1 MRVLIALDT
10 SEIGESAAAAMA
22 AWLRSVPIE
31 LHVLSVVH
39 PDDLHVTEESP
50 STGEFPVSESS
61 QAGDIPLMTGSQF
74 GQVVVP
80 LSDPR
85 PVTVEYRGQAI
96 ERARSERED
105 YLRALVLR
113 DLPDAN
119 ATVHVE
125 FSDRTAQTIVE
136 TAKVLGVD
144 AIAMGTHGKTGI
156 RHALVGSVAEEVV
169 RRAQVPVVLI
179 GPEAHAVRA

>member
-10 SEIGESAAAAMA
+10 SEIGESAAAAIA
-22 AWLRSVPIE
+22 AWSRSVPIE
-31 LHVLSVVH
+31 LHFLSVVH
-39 PDDLHVTEESP
+39 PDDLHATQEST

-61 QAGDIPLMTGSQF
+61 QAGDIPLITGSQY
-74 GQVVVP
+74 GGVAVP
-80 LSDPR
+80 LGDQR
-85 PVTVEYRGQAI
+85 PETVEYRGQAI
-96 ERARSERED
+96 ERARSERKD

-119 ATVHVE
+119 TTIHVE
-125 FSDRTAQTIVE
+125 FSDETAQTIVE
-136 TAKVLGVD
+136 TAKALGVD

-156 RHALVGSVAEEVV
+156 RHALVGSVAEEVM

-179 GPEAHAVRA
+179 GPEAHAAHA